1 MNLIFETSHYSHW
14 GVQQGEFHKISDVWM
29 YLSKTLTNST
39 VFNAIKTGQKMLL
52 QTATKPNLSNFIAVL
67 QQHFRVAESNF

>member
-1 MNLIFETSHYSHW
+1 M
-14 GVQQGEFHKISDVWM
+14 QQGEFHKISDVWM

>member
-1 MNLIFETSHYSHW
+1 
-14 GVQQGEFHKISDVWM
+14 M

-67 QQHFRVAESNF
+67 QQYFRVAESNF